1 MEEVKVIFR
10 RNVSDYLDELIFFLY
25 EDEYF
30 GFKESV
36 KDYVQK
42 IYDFIEYNLSIFP
55 AKQTPEKLSSL
66 GSEYIFYKANQN
78 TTWYIFFERSDNR
91 FMVTFI
97 TNSHSDL
104 VKLL

>member
-1 MEEVKVIFR
+1 MIVQYLPEVEKYLNELSLILFEKNYFSFVESSFR
-10 RNVSDYLDELIFFLY
+10 YVDDLI
-25 EDEYF
+25 
-30 GFKESV
+30 
-36 KDYVQK
+36 
-42 IYDFIEYNLSIFP
+42 DFIEYNLSIFP

-78 TTWYIFFERSDNR
+78 TTWYIFFERSNNR
-91 FMVTFI
+91 FLVTFI

>member
-1 MEEVKVIFR
+1 MIVQYLPEVEKYLNELSLILFEKNYFSFVESSFR
-10 RNVSDYLDELIFFLY
+10 
-25 EDEYF
+25 
-30 GFKESV
+30 
-36 KDYVQK
+36 YVDDLV
-42 IYDFIEYNLSIFP
+42 DFIEYNLSIFP

>member
-1 MEEVKVIFR
+1 MERMIVQYLPEVEKYLNELSLILFEKNYFSFVESSFR
-10 RNVSDYLDELIFFLY
+10 YVDDLI
-25 EDEYF
+25 
-30 GFKESV
+30 
-36 KDYVQK
+36 
-42 IYDFIEYNLSIFP
+42 DFIEYNLPIFP